1 MRKDMLKKL
10 PFNLWWCST
19 TFFGVL
25 FITTFI
31 PQLELLPTILICLFV
46 YLKDVVNECE
56 LQVLQDR
63 IDKLEN
69 KE

>member
-46 YLKDVVNECE
+46 YPEMQDYGE
-56 LQVLQDR
+56 L
-63 IDKLEN
+63 LEN
-69 KE
+69 